1 MTDSSRHNHGLA
13 RGLTN
18 YGDAKFSLY
27 LRRSFASSMGYS
39 RELLDRPIVGIC
51 YAGGGFNNCHRLGPE
66 FIDAVNRGV
75 LSARAFPIEF
85 PTLSLGEE
93 FLVPTSL
100 NFRNL
105 ISMDVEEKIRT

>member
-1 MTDSSRHNHGLA
+1 MSDSSRHNHGLA

-51 YAGGGFNNCHRLGPE
+51 YAGGGFNNCHRLVPE
-66 FIDAVNRGV
+66 LIDAVKRGV
-75 LSARAFPIEF
+75 LSAGALPIGFPPI
-85 PTLSLGEE
+85 SLCEV
-93 FLVPTSL
+93 FLFPTSL
-100 NFRNL
+100 TFRKLML
-105 ISMDVEEKIRT
+105 IGVMGMMRG

>member
-27 LRRSFASSMGYS
+27 LRRSFASSLGYS

-51 YAGGGFNNCHRLGPE
+51 YAGGGFNNCDRLMPE
-66 FIDAVNRGV
+66 LIGFVNCAV
-75 LSARAFPIEF
+75 LSASSLPIQF
-85 PTLSLGEE
+85 STISLAQV
-93 FLVPTSL
+93 FLVRTSL

-105 ISMDVEEKIRT
+105 MLVDVEVM